1 MTSTYDKIPLYARKI
16 CADHDMTND
25 IKIAKVVKS
34 HRDCK
39 DCKDCIIIKSNL
51 LNDDSS
57 GPHFVVKFLVVMSLE
72 ESLTIVV
79 THFKKYLTII
89 LRARVGYEMIVSQ
102 RGA

>member
-1 MTSTYDKIPLYARKI
+1 MYY
-16 CADHDMTND
+16 N
-25 IKIAKVVKS
+25 
-34 HRDCK
+34 
-39 DCKDCIIIKSNL
+39 IIKSNL

-89 LRARVGYEMIVSQ
+89 LRARVGYEMIDSQ

>member
-1 MTSTYDKIPLYARKI
+1 
-16 CADHDMTND
+16 MTND

-57 GPHFVVKFLVVMSLE
+57 GPHFVVKFVVVMSLE

-79 THFKKYLTII
+79 THFKKIFRISKSGQTKCFFF
-89 LRARVGYEMIVSQ
+89 G
-102 RGA
+102 GKG

>member
-1 MTSTYDKIPLYARKI
+1 
-16 CADHDMTND
+16 MTND

-34 HRDCK
+34 HR

-57 GPHFVVKFLVVMSLE
+57 GPHFVVKFVVVMSLE

-79 THFKKYLTII
+79 THFKKIFRISKSGQTKFFFL
-89 LRARVGYEMIVSQ
+89 RVGE
-102 RGA
+102 GEDLP